1 MKVLDIFS
9 GIGGMSLGLQRAGFE
24 TVAFCEIDDWCRR
37 VLAKH
42 WPKVPIYDDVR
53 NLNASRLRA
62 DGIDRIHVIAGGF
75 PCQDVSAA
83 GEGAGLEGE
92 RSGLWRE
99 CSRLVG
105 ELRPDFVIVENVGAL
120 LARGLADILGELSAL
135 GYDAEWHALPAAAIG
150 APHLRDRVWIIARAR
165 SESARVVRGESCELC
180 GFNPVGVCAWRPST
194 DAFGCPNCNGE
205 GMDDAAADT
214 SGGGLANVRGLF
226 GSIARALAAASA
238 SWERPTEPPLRRV
251 DDAVSPELDARRV
264 KAIGNAVVPLFPEI
278 IGRAIMETW
287 A

>member
-24 TVAFCEIDDWCRR
+24 TVAFCELDEWCRR
-37 VLAKH
+37 VLSHH

-53 NLNASRLRA
+53 KLTAARLRA
-62 DGIDRIHVIAGGF
+62 DGIPRINLIAGGF
-75 PCQDVSAA
+75 PCQDVSSA
-83 GEGAGLEGE
+83 GEGAGLDGE

-99 CSRLVG
+99 FARLLG
-105 ELRPDFVIVENVGAL
+105 ELRPDFAIVENVGAL
-120 LARGLADILGELSAL
+120 LSRGLADILAELSAL

-165 SESARVVRGESCELC
+165 ADASGVVRGESCPLC
-180 GFNPVGVCAWRPST
+180 GFDPVGFVEWRPAG
-194 DAFGCPNCNGE
+194 DRYGCPDCGGE
-205 GMDDAAADT
+205 GLDDAAADA

-226 GSIARALAAASA
+226 RPISRALSAAPA
-238 SWERPTEPPLRRV
+238 SWDRPTEPPLRRM

-264 KAIGNAVVPLFPEI
+264 KALGNAVVPLFPEI